1 MPTNQLFNS
10 WIKRVGDVMLLGST
24 PPDSTKFYAI
34 LCNSNAITRDMT
46 MAQVIA
52 LELPT
57 TNGYSRQ
64 KITFATGTYDATDK
78 RYELPNVN
86 INFAA
91 NSSGSFQF
99 QTMVIIADATST
111 VGNTTG
117 NLVGFSTENA
127 AITVLANQT
136 QPFVI
141 PFITLNTGYVT
152 GA

>member
-1 MPTNQLFNS
+1 MATKQLFNS
-10 WIKRVGDVMLLGST
+10 WIKLVGDTMFLGAT
-24 PPDSTKFYAI
+24 APDSTKFFAI
-34 LCNSNAITRDMT
+34 LCNSNTITRDMA

-64 KITFATGTYDATDK
+64 QITFTTGTYDATDK

-99 QTMVIIADATST
+99 QAMVILADALST
-111 VGNTTG
+111 VGNSTG
-117 NLVGFSTENA
+117 KLVGFSTEDT

-136 QPFVI
+136 QSFVI

-152 GA
+152 GV